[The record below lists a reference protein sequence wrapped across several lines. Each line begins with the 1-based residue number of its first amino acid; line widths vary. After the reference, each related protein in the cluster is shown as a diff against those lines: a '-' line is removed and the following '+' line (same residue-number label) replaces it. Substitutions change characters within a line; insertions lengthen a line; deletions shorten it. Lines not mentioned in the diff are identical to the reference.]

1 MKKILVGIVAFLAI
15 LSFAAQ
21 HNNGILSF
29 IWDNLETISVSGSV
43 TAFGFH
49 DERFLVK
56 IDGEGGSYYVLIPL
70 RVIIS
75 EEAKLKIGDKIDLM
89 GKALK
94 GKKMLVIPTQI
105 SLNGKIVDL
114 VEKLKEPRVRALEL
128 RKLRNP
134 TAGNPRIRGHVK
146 YEMKA
151 PRMEKPNDFRM
162 KAPKPEI
169 MNKIKSRWNFFK
181 LVWNNLPDGKVSG
194 KVFGISSRD
203 GRLFLEVTT
212 GSGKVFVM
220 FPALMFSKKDFMMDE
235 NTVIQASG
243 KRLSTS
249 DMVMIIPEK
258 FFADGKEFDIVKRF
272 EDMRKRLMKKRIEE
286 IKPPVMDKKG
296 PRF

>member
-1 MKKILVGIVAFLAI
+1 MKKFLVGLVAVLTV

-29 IWDNLETISVSGSV
+29 IWNNLETISTSGSV

-49 DERFLVK
+49 DERFFVK
-56 IDGEGGSYYVLIPL
+56 IDGEGESYYALIPL

-75 EEAKLKIGDKIDLM
+75 EGAKLKIGDKIDLM
-89 GKALK
+89 GKVLK
-94 GKKMLVIPTQI
+94 GKKTLVIPTQI
-105 SLNGKIVDL
+105 SLNGKIIDL
-114 VEKLKEPRVRALEL
+114 VEKLKEPRAKVLEL
-128 RKLRNP
+128 RKPRNP
-134 TAGNPRIRGHVK
+134 AAGNPRIREHMK
-146 YEMKA
+146 YGMK
-151 PRMEKPNDFRM
+151 RMGKPNDLRI
-162 KAPKPEI
+162 KSPKPEI

-181 LVWNNLPDGKVSG
+181 IVWNNLPDGKVAG
-194 KVFGISSRD
+194 KVFGISSKD
-203 GRLFLEVTT
+203 GRLFLEVFTE
-212 GSGKVFVM
+212 SGKVFVM

-235 NTVIQASG
+235 NTIVQVSG

-258 FFADGKEFDIVKRF
+258 FFIDGKEFDIVKKF
-272 EDMRKRLMKKRIEE
+272 EDMRKRLMKRRIEE